1 MGDGNEEGHGG
12 CEAILTGRLLL
23 RRCMPADMPAL
34 STLSAEHAVAEN
46 LCTAI
51 SHAGGNAFTIVERDD
66 GAIVGCTGY
75 GPTEDRPAAVEAGL
89 WIGTAWWGRG
99 YGTEAAQAL
108 IDHAFASG
116 RINALWCSARVT
128 NARARRVI
136 EKCGFQFRGT
146 GMVRSPT
153 RFGAFPVERF
163 VLDRRNWESLKAWA
177 TPDKRHGGSKR
188 DTAA

>member
-1 MGDGNEEGHGG
+1 
-12 CEAILTGRLLL
+12 
-23 RRCMPADMPAL
+23 MPAMSAL
-34 STLSAEHAVAEN
+34 SADQAVAEN

-51 SHAGGNAFTIVERDD
+51 SLSRGNAFAITERSDN
-66 GAIVGCTGY
+66 AIVGCAGY
-75 GPTEDRPAAVEAGL
+75 GPTEDRPATVEVGL
-89 WIGTAWWGRG
+89 WIGAPWWGRG

-108 IDHAFASG
+108 IDRAFADG
-116 RINALWCSARVT
+116 RVNALWCSTRVT

-163 VLDRRNWESLKAWA
+163 VLDRRNWASLKAWG
-177 TPDKRHGGSKR
+177 TPQPDRGRTER